1 MTPSLLCIQVQ
12 PVSVEGT
19 GFFVDPFPWM
29 SETIDLGKEK
39 NFFETHV
46 TEYQS
51 ASALQWD

>member
-19 GFFVDPFPWM
+19 GFFADLFLWM
-29 SETIDLGKEK
+29 SERIDLGKEK

-46 TEYQS
+46 TKYQS
-51 ASALQWD
+51 TSVLR